1 MKEEKKECKIELKQD
16 GIKHIP
22 FTLEDKMKRKK
33 NIKIISKPKKKNKEK
48 LNNTKQNLIKMKY
61 MVQKNI
67 DLIDT
72 TSNKCT
78 QEDLKMT
85 NLQLLKK

>member
-1 MKEEKKECKIELKQD
+1 MKEEKKECNKELLKD
-16 GIKHIP
+16 GIMHIL

-48 LNNTKQNLIKMKY
+48 LNNTKLNLIKMKY
-61 MVQKNI
+61 MLQKNI

-72 TSNKCT
+72 TSNKCI

-85 NLQLLKK
+85 NPQLLKK